1 MAQAG
6 YVKLYRTTLDWEWF
20 KDTATTH
27 VWLYILMRVN
37 WEPSKYKGV
46 RIRRGEMLES
56 LATMADKS
64 GLSIQQIRTALN
76 HLKSTGEITT
86 KATRYGTVISVVK
99 YSIYQG
105 LGGDD

>member
-1 MAQAG
+1 MAQNG
-6 YVKLYRTTLDWEWF
+6 FVKLYRSTLDWEWF
-20 KDTATTH
+20 TDHVTTH

-56 LATMADKS
+56 LAAMAENT
-64 GLSIQQIRTALN
+64 GLSIQQIRTALK

-105 LGGDD
+105 MGGDG